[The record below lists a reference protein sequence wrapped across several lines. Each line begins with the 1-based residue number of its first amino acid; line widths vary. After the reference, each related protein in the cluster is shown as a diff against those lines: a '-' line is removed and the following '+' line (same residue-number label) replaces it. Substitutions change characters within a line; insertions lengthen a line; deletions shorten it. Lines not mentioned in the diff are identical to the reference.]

1 VGANLLPQEWRTITL
16 SSLNLDDS
24 HPDQTGRF
32 RHLWES
38 GQRVRTLQKY
48 YDQAPARIIPA
59 VLAAWKLVQKNGQTL
74 TPEDQKAIERI
85 LEHAPEP

>member
-1 VGANLLPQEWRTITL
+1 LPQEWRTITL

-59 VLAAWKLVQKNGQTL
+59 VLAAWKLVQKTEQPL